1 MNIRNQQQQG
11 RRRGRGG
18 PRPPGQGGIV
28 RPEQAARL
36 DNRSRGNAA
45 QQLERYKSLA
55 RDATQS
61 GDRITAE
68 YYHQYADHYFRV
80 LNENRPRFEE
90 QRPRQDRDWQDR
102 NQTDQ
107 EFGGDANYAQPGNY
121 DRDDGEEPQR
131 ETSFDRDARTGGN
144 DRQPRA
150 NGRDNRDVNGN
161 DRQPRAERDGG
172 YEQRPRYNDRPRT
185 DAAPERDGGE
195 QDRSPRGEPGQGQR
209 QGQRYEANGGDRDP
223 RQPRRDRW
231 NGDAQRRDAV
241 VDSAPSEVN
250 SSEYDSNPVS
260 RETASTANDPALVR
274 DVAPQAEPAAEAA
287 PRRGRP
293 RRADAAPAGDDP
305 FATRRA
311 PPKAAPSKP
320 VETETEA
327 EAAKPETADADAVV
341 EAPAPKRRATRR
353 PRREEP
359 DTGAEPS
366 LENV

>member
-18 PRPPGQGGIV
+18 PRPPGQGGVI
-28 RPEQAARL
+28 RPEQNARL

-45 QQLERYKSLA
+45 QQLERYKALA

-107 EFGGDANYAQPGNY
+107 EFGDANYAPASNY
-121 DRDDGEEPQR
+121 DRDDGEEPR
-131 ETSFDRDARTGGN
+131 DAGVDRDARSVPNDRQNERQPRTDGRDNRVDGGN

-150 NGRDNRDVNGN
+150 DRD
-161 DRQPRAERDGG
+161 G
-172 YEQRPRYNDRPRT
+172 YEQRPRYAERPRG
-185 DAAPERDGGE
+185 DSPNRDSDS
-195 QDRSPRGEPGQGQR
+195 QDRASTQEVSQSQDHARESRNVDREQR
-209 QGQRYEANGGDRDP
+209 AS
-223 RQPRRDRW
+223 RRDRW
-231 NGDAQRRDAV
+231 NGDQPRRDVLSDRATLPSS
-241 VDSAPSEVN
+241 VDDEPSPA
-250 SSEYDSNPVS
+250 SH
-260 RETASTANDPALVR
+260 ETVSTATDPAFVR
-274 DVAPQAEPAAEAA
+274 DVAPPPEPIAEAA

-293 RRADAAPAGDDP
+293 RRVDTAPVVDDP

-311 PPKAAPSKP
+311 PSKP
-320 VETETEA
+320 TVAKPAASRSAALEPAQTEAVAEA
-327 EAAKPETADADAVV
+327 EAPR
-341 EAPAPKRRATRR
+341 RRATRR

-359 DTGAEPS
+359 DSGAELS